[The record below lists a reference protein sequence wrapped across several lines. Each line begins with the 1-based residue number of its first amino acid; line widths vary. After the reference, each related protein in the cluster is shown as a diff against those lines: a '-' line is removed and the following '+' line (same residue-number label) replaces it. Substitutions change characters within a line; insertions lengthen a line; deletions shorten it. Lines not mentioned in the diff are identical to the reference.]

1 MTQVTELIDFWG
13 GRTPALLLGDLNA
26 EPDSEVLQALAEA
39 GFVDLGEV
47 LGPEA
52 WTSEDHRRIDY
63 ILATTG
69 IELRDIEILDS
80 RASDHRPVVARL
92 TIGP

>member
-1 MTQVTELIDFWG
+1 
-13 GRTPALLLGDLNA
+13 
-26 EPDSEVLQALAEA
+26 VLQALAAA

-52 WTSEDHRRIDY
+52 WTSEDHRRIDH

-92 TIGP
+92 TILP